1 MKARRSIWVLI
12 ALSLGV
18 VFCFIF
24 SKPVNADIYNVGN
37 YTVTENGNVISATN
51 QETGLS
57 AYLNRDTG
65 LLTDIDGTLSYV
77 DINNDNGADYIPAF
91 SSTDFLVA
99 SGLRPGVWNYVTT
112 VTYNLGYLQSVQSF
126 ILGLIALIPSPASSY
141 TSGASLALGGASLV
155 NSKVTVKLTQYYDPA
170 QSRKIK
176 EVVVTYSNGRKVGST
191 SYVRDIF
198 LNLYYALIFMY

>member
-1 MKARRSIWVLI
+1 MKAKKSTFALI
-12 ALSLGV
+12 VMSLGLI
-18 VFCFIF
+18 FCFML
-24 SKPVNADIYNVGN
+24 SKPVNADTYNIGN
-37 YTVTENGNVISATN
+37 YTVTENGNVVSVTD

-112 VTYNLGYLQSVQSF
+112 VTYNLGYVQSVQSF
-126 ILGLIALIPSPASSY
+126 ILDLIALIPSPASPYISAA
-141 TSGASLALGGASLV
+141 TSALGGASLI
-155 NSKVTVKLTQYYDPA
+155 NTNVTVKLSQYYDPA
-170 QSRKIK
+170 QPTKIK
-176 EVVVTYSNGRKVGST
+176 EVVVTYSNGQKVGST

-198 LNLYYALIFMY
+198 

>member
-65 LLTDIDGTLSYV
+65 LLTDIDGTVSYV
-77 DINNDNGADYIPAF
+77 KENNGVDYISAF
-91 SSTDFLVA
+91 SSSNLLAT

>member
-1 MKARRSIWVLI
+1 M
-12 ALSLGV
+12 SLGLI
-18 VFCFIF
+18 FCFML
-24 SKPVNADIYNVGN
+24 SKPVNADTYNIGN
-37 YTVTENGNVISATN
+37 YTVTENGNVVSVTD

-112 VTYNLGYLQSVQSF
+112 VTYNLEYVQSVQSF
-126 ILGLIALIPSPASSY
+126 ILGLIALIPSPASPYISAA
-141 TSGASLALGGASLV
+141 TSALGGASLI
-155 NSKVTVKLTQYYDPA
+155 NTNVTVKLSQYYDPA
-170 QSRKIK
+170 QPTKIK
-176 EVVVTYSNGRKVGST
+176 ELVVTYSNGQKVGST

-198 LNLYYALIFMY
+198 